1 MFYPIILLFYVERPG
16 SPSIISSEADIQA
29 SSLTVKWTAPADDG
43 GSPIT
48 AYRVVILK
56 GDTLIDNVNITDP
69 GTTSHTFG
77 GLKRATNYMVK
88 VFARNYVF
96 EGPAA
101 EKTTKTKD
109 EGKQYKYIFLFPYT
123 TAKVWLG
130 TYGAALKSKCPRFCF
145 CLDLN
150 NQLVNH

>member
-1 MFYPIILLFYVERPG
+1 MI
-16 SPSIISSEADIQA
+16 
-29 SSLTVKWTAPADDG
+29 
-43 GSPIT
+43 
-48 AYRVVILK
+48 ILK
-56 GDTLIDNVNITDP
+56 GDTEIHNVYITDP
-69 GTTSHTFG
+69 GTTSRTLG
-77 GLKRATNYMVK
+77 GLERATTYMMK

-109 EGKQYKYIFLFPYT
+109 EGKHYKYIFLFPYT
-123 TAKVWLG
+123 TVKVWLG